1 MDPLL
6 ELLLELPP
14 QLLEHLGQLGLSPPL
29 LEQLGLPQP
38 LPLPLEQQG
47 LPLPLEQ
54 LDPLLLVE
62 MELELELELDLLLDP
77 LDLLLLLRCW
87 SSHAAKS
94 EKEKSE
100 VLCVYIYSL
109 A

>member
-1 MDPLL
+1 MDPMDPLL

-14 QLLEHLGQLGLSPPL
+14 QP
-29 LEQLGLPQP
+29 LEQLGQRG
-38 LPLPLEQQG
+38 LEQLG

-62 MELELELELDLLLDP
+62 MELELELDLLLDP

-100 VLCVYIYSL
+100 VLWHNGNFFKL
-109 A
+109 